1 MGHTYTGNYIHC
13 VFSTRQ
19 RKPTIPAARIPDLC
33 AYFGG
38 IARKEN
44 LQLLAAGGIVNHMH
58 LLFLL
63 PASRSL
69 AQAVQKFKGGTSF
82 WLGPQFSWQDG
93 YGAFSVSPSQ
103 VPVVKAYVLNQEE
116 HHRTRSFEEE
126 FISLLKNCGIPY
138 DPKYVFG

>member
-1 MGHTYTGNYIHC
+1 VGLPEKKVCSYWQQAGLWIICTC
-13 VFSTRQ
+13 SFCFR
-19 RKPTIPAARIPDLC
+19 RPAA
-33 AYFGG
+33 
-38 IARKEN
+38 
-44 LQLLAAGGIVNHMH
+44 
-58 LLFLL
+58 
-63 PASRSL
+63 SL
-69 AQAVQKFKGGTSF
+69 KQQKFKGGTSV

-126 FISLLKNCGIPY
+126 FISLLKNCGIQY

>member
-13 VFSTRQ
+13 IFSTRQ
-19 RKPTIPAARIPDLC
+19 RKPTIPVTRIPDLC

-38 IARKEN
+38 IARKER
-44 LQLLAAGGIVNHMH
+44 LQLLAAGGIEDHMH

-69 AQAVQKFKGGTSF
+69 AQVVQKFKGGTSV

-103 VPVVKAYVLNQEE
+103 VPVVKAYILNQEE
-116 HHRTRSFEEE
+116 HHRTRSFEDE
-126 FISLLKNCGIPY
+126 FISLLKNCGIQY